1 MQGQQLAPIYIAVLE
16 LFYDRKVSRAIIGI
30 KWIRRS
36 TAVCDLDCAIPAG
49 CGIVSDL
56 SSNAAKSLWMALERN
71 HDWIKTYVL
80 PPEDRDRD
88 IQSYIRWI
96 YDRLKDHIP
105 ASAGAED
112 LDRLIRKEV
121 RSLFERIGWNGA
133 RKARF
138 GEVGDLE
145 DPSALG
151 FEREV
156 ELADEVRACLKCIQ
170 KESRDLILEAFT
182 LTEADLSRKGIRNEL
197 AARLGINRNTL
208 DQRISRALGRIRERM
223 RRLGIE

>member
-1 MQGQQLAPIYIAVLE
+1 
-16 LFYDRKVSRAIIGI
+16 VSN
-30 KWIRRS
+30 
-36 TAVCDLDCAIPAG
+36 
-49 CGIVSDL
+49 L
-56 SSNAAKSLWMALERN
+56 SSDAANSLWMALERN

-88 IQSYIRWI
+88 IQSYIAWI

-105 ASAGAED
+105 TSAGAEE
-112 LDRLIRKEV
+112 LDRLIRREV
-121 RSLFERIGWNGA
+121 RSLFKRFGWNGA

-170 KESRDLILEAFT
+170 KESRDLIAEAFT
-182 LTEADLSRKGIRNEL
+182 LTESDLSRKGIRNEL
-197 AARLGINRNTL
+197 AARLGITRNTL

-223 RRLGIE
+223 RRLGMG